1 MDKMSEW
8 VLGIMAKFGYFG
20 IIFAMFAENVFPP
33 IPSEVIMPAAGFAA
47 SKGDMSIVLVILTG
61 TLGAVLGALP
71 LYYLG
76 RKFDEPRLVE
86 FTEKYGKYVFIK
98 PTDITNANA
107 WFDKHGKMAVF
118 FGRMVPGVRS
128 LISIPA
134 GMNKMALLP
143 FLALTALGASIW
155 TAILAL
161 AGYYLGQN
169 YDAVA
174 GILAPYSKAIGIS
187 ILFVI
192 VGLLIKRRLSYRKKA
207 DDKNNDKNSNEH

>member
-1 MDKMSEW
+1 
-8 VLGIMAKFGYFG
+8 
-20 IIFAMFAENVFPP
+20 
-33 IPSEVIMPAAGFAA
+33 MPAAGFAA

-76 RKFDEPRLVE
+76 HKFDEPRLVE

-98 PTDITNANA
+98 PTDITDANA

-134 GMNKMALLP
+134 GMNKMSLLP

-174 GILAPYSKAIGIS
+174 GVLAPYSKAIGIL
-187 ILFVI
+187 IVVVI
-192 VGLLIKRRLSYRKKA
+192 IGLLIKRRLSYRKNS
-207 DDKNNDKNSNEH
+207 DNDKNSD